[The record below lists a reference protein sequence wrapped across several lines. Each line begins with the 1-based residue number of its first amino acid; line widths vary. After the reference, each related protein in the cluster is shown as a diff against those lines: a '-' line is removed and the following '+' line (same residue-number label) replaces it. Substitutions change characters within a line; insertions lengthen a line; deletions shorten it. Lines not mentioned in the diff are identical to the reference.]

1 MSARIIVNP
10 DQGTNLGKFSA
21 ARSPK
26 PFFSVR
32 TMSIGAYCLRWNLGR
47 MRMRVVNQG
56 KPRTEA
62 RTAGSD
68 SDSDIDSLQ
77 TCTPPELAD

>member
-1 MSARIIVNP
+1 MSARILAYP
-10 DQGTNLGKFSA
+10 DKRTNLGKFSA

-32 TMSIGAYCLRWNLGR
+32 TMSIGAYCLRWNLEAVKTR
-47 MRMRVVNQG
+47 DL
-56 KPRTEA
+56 KPRTRP
-62 RTAGSD
+62 RTVGFD

-77 TCTPPELAD
+77 PCTPPELAD